1 MPFFPAVFPASWQ
14 RRCREWVDVVLGQRY
29 TGHELDEPRRT
40 AEFELRHD
48 WNSLINGRSV
58 GGKGLLFTNY
68 STDYLPPADDLVR
81 YLEDFAQLYA
91 LNIR

>member
-1 MPFFPAVFPASWQ
+1 M
-14 RRCREWVDVVLGQRY
+14 DVALGQRY

-48 WNSLINGRSV
+48 WNSLVNGRSV

-68 STDYLPPADDLVR
+68 STEYLPPADDLVR
-81 YLEDFAQLYA
+81 YFEDFAQLYA